1 MARKD
6 YYDWRGIAMLT
17 QQLGEL
23 FEPSKARLMSQQHE
37 HEMHMLMA
45 KKAWET
51 QSEELKLKKIEYNGL
66 QDDIAAAEQ
75 TLMERDLPELVK
87 AATKDGANP
96 EQAADIL
103 EKTSGKTLGGLNDM
117 ARNYEEM
124 IRNDEATLSNMVGY
138 NAHAIVGEK
147 WRKGTMNKKDRTG
160 VMTDYYKEANVDG
173 IPELSYEEGQNM
185 IKSYIKDNFTTDKDG
200 VEMTFG
206 TGDQTEMFMVK
217 PEAVAW
223 RAGYESGTGTG
234 TGRGKAEKDIIT
246 SQNDRVKA
254 VIDSQKGKT
263 PLNMTDEELKKMWQ
277 FNKNR
282 IEKIDSA
289 GKARGQEYGLGVYLE
304 LGLGGQFTVTEV
316 AMNQGYKED
325 DVLKYAVSYT
335 QMTKAASELSARR
348 IELPG
353 APVNMAKYND
363 QIIQDFSHYGTH
375 PDSLLPQ
382 ILASGKSDVSSAMS
396 SYNDFLTKLDKLSPE
411 DRRKGVETYLDW
423 LKAK

>member
-51 QSEELKLKKIEYNGL
+51 QSEELRLKKIEYSGL
-66 QDDIAAAEQ
+66 QDDIKAAE
-75 TLMERDLPELVK
+75 LKLIERDLPELAE
-87 AATKDGANP
+87 AASRDGAMGN
-96 EQAADIL
+96 EAADIL
-103 EKTSGKTLGGLNDM
+103 EKTSGKTLGDLNDM
-117 ARNYEEM
+117 AIDYQKM
-124 IRNDEATLSNMVGY
+124 INNDEITLSNMVGY

-206 TGDQTEMFMVK
+206 TGNQAETFMVK

-234 TGRGKAEKDIIT
+234 TGRGKAEEDLLTAEQSLREQLMGDRTMNERSDQEVIDVANFNRKISEDI
-246 SQNDRVKA
+246 NNKEGPRVKLSML
-254 VIDSQKGKT
+254 VESRNGKIQ
-263 PLNMTDEELKKMWQ
+263 LKEKWMLM
-277 FNKNR
+277 NEKN
-282 IEKIDSA
+282 
-289 GKARGQEYGLGVYLE
+289 
-304 LGLGGQFTVTEV
+304 
-316 AMNQGYKED
+316 
-325 DVLKYAVSYT
+325 
-335 QMTKAASELSARR
+335 
-348 IELPG
+348 
-353 APVNMAKYND
+353 
-363 QIIQDFSHYGTH
+363 
-375 PDSLLPQ
+375 
-382 ILASGKSDVSSAMS
+382 
-396 SYNDFLTKLDKLSPE
+396 
-411 DRRKGVETYLDW
+411 
-423 LKAK
+423 